1 VEREKMSAGND
12 GQVAYWNGP
21 IGKVWAK
28 EQVKRDRD
36 HAAITHAALELA
48 APKPGEQVLDIGCG
62 SGTTSLLLAE
72 AVGDAGSVTGMDL
85 SMPMLEGARRRA
97 KECASRASFIDAD
110 VTDFPFAPSKLD
122 LAFSQFGV
130 MFFAD
135 PVVSFANV
143 HRAMKERGRL
153 VFACWRHPFENP
165 WSAVPES
172 VARPLLPPAPPPD
185 PNAPGR
191 YSFAN
196 PDRVKSV
203 LLQAGFHAPE
213 LRKFDTRIHLG
224 DTPEEAASSSIDTGP
239 LMRTLADVDEETRA
253 KVRTAVTARLAQELG
268 PGGISLTAG
277 VWLVSAAA

>member
-1 VEREKMSAGND
+1 MSARNA

-21 IGKVWAK
+21 IGKVWAR
-28 EQVKRDRD
+28 EQAKRDRD
-36 HAAITHAALELA
+36 HAAITRAALDLA
-48 APKPGEQVLDIGCG
+48 APKSGEHVLDIGCG
-62 SGTTSLLLAE
+62 SGTTALLLAQ
-72 AVGDAGSVTGMDL
+72 AVGDVGSVTGIDL
-85 SMPMLEGARRRA
+85 SGPMLEGARRRA
-97 KECASRASFIDAD
+97 RESASRANFIEAD
-110 VTDFPFAPSKLD
+110 VTDHPFPAGAFG

-135 PVVSFANV
+135 PVVAFANI
-143 HRAMKERGRL
+143 HRAMKAGGRI

-165 WSAVPES
+165 WSTVPES
-172 VARPLLPPAPPPD
+172 AARPYLPPAPPADPD
-185 PNAPGR
+185 APGR

-224 DTPEEAASSSIDTGP
+224 DTPEAAASSSIDAGP
-239 LMRTLADVDEETRA
+239 LMRTLADVDDETRA
-253 KVRTAVTARLAQELG
+253 KVRAAVTARLAQELE

-277 VWLVSAAA
+277 VWLVSARA